1 MSWMR
6 KADAETTRWRL
17 GAAFVVALLLH
28 TAGYGAWRWGQ
39 SHRWPQN
46 RWSQWMQRAVASLLP
61 TPQSRPLTQAQK
73 KPAESLT
80 FVDVD
85 KISLVPPQEAK
96 FYGAA
101 NSVAANPDPKAGLE
115 MPEVKGT
122 QQRIVKTTDNS
133 TSKAQPLQPT
143 PPPPKPVPPTE
154 TTERKAAPKEAVP
167 MKPLG
172 DLAMARPV
180 EQSKP
185 APVKSNES
193 DTGDA
198 EKAHTRPRKLSEVPR
213 SNMAGERMRQ
223 EGGVK
228 RVDMNSSLDVKGSL
242 AGEYDAEFIAA
253 VQQRWFSLLEGRNVR
268 EAGKV
273 VLEFKLHQD
282 GRISEM
288 KVAESTVNELQSY
301 LCQKAILD
309 PAPFRKWP
317 VEMRRELPGDVREVR
332 FTFFY
337 D

>member
-6 KADAETTRWRL
+6 EADADRTALRL

-39 SHRWPQN
+39 SHSWPQN
-46 RWSQWMQRAVASLLP
+46 PWSQWMQRAVASLLP
-61 TPQSRPLTQAQK
+61 TPQPRPLTQAQK
-73 KPAESLT
+73 KSAESLT

-85 KISLVPPQEAK
+85 KISLVPPQDAK

-101 NSVAANPDPKAGLE
+101 NSLAANPESKAGLE
-115 MPEVKGT
+115 MPEVNGT
-122 QQRIVKTTDNS
+122 QQRIVKTTENS

-143 PPPPKPVPPTE
+143 PPPPKPVPQTE
-154 TTERKAAPKEAVP
+154 TTERKAAPKGAVP
-167 MKPLG
+167 MQPLG
-172 DLAMARPV
+172 DQAMARPV

-185 APVKSNES
+185 APVRSNEN

-198 EKAHTRPRKLSEVPR
+198 EKARTRPRKLSEVQR
-213 SNMAGERMRQ
+213 SSMAGERMRQ

-253 VQQRWFSLLEGRNVR
+253 VQQRWDTLLVGRNVR

-273 VLEFKLHQD
+273 VLEFRLHQD

-317 VEMRRELPGDVREVR
+317 VEMRRELPADFREVR